1 MSRWT
6 ETFENH
12 PFQTNWKG
20 IVEIVE
26 EVIVDDET
34 IVTSVEEIARLNKVV
49 VFLNSLLKSCDPE
62 LIPESTWNNFHSQSS
77 SCLQQ
82 VNHYQS
88 NRNIGHITN
97 ANNHLDNLLTYIRPY
112 QVVAGKA
119 AQSASASFGAYT
131 RAINSNLSSFQAEA
145 KELLAELGD
154 FKNQAENNA
163 IESDAAKVRIKEL
176 ESSYF
181 DDTEEEGL
189 ETRINSFEEKLE
201 ENYERIQKYRT
212 ELLDGDSE
220 NESISSEVK
229 NALEL
234 AENDSENIKELL
246 NEVKSKL
253 ADFKQYH
260 TDVFGVK
267 NEEGEHE
274 GGLKAEIVAREKHLE
289 AFKKQQELK
298 YKTLNDEIESLL
310 PGATSAGLATAYHEL
325 KESFDTPIKTY
336 SRLFYGSITALV
348 LVAFL
353 SITKEVGWLFIRFVE
368 VTDLSKLVS
377 NILYKLPIVLPV
389 LWLTL
394 FASKRRSETQRL
406 QQEYAHKEA
415 LAKSYQNF
423 KMQIEALE
431 QSDPALMNKLLSSA
445 IDAVSKNA
453 SDTLDKK
460 HGDKTPM
467 HEGVEG
473 FVSSLERA
481 KKVFSQ

>member
-12 PFQTNWKG
+12 PFQANWKR

-49 VFLNSLLKSCDPE
+49 FFLNGLLKSCDPE
-62 LIPESTWNNFHSQSS
+62 LIPESTWNNFHSQSN

-82 VNHYQS
+82 INNYQS

-119 AQSASASFGAYT
+119 AQSASASFVAYT
-131 RAINSNLSSFQAEA
+131 KAINTNLSSFQEEA
-145 KELLAELGD
+145 KSLLAELSQ
-154 FKNQAENNA
+154 FKSKAETDA
-163 IESDAAKVRIKEL
+163 EESEAAKIRIKEL
-176 ESSYF
+176 ETRYF
-181 DDTEEEGL
+181 DDLEEESL
-189 ETRINSFEEKLE
+189 ETRINNFEEKLE
-201 ENYERIQKYRT
+201 ENYDKIQTYRG
-212 ELLDGDSE
+212 ELLDGDSD

-234 AENDSENIKELL
+234 AEKDSENIRELL
-246 NEVKSKL
+246 SEVKSKL
-253 ADFKQYH
+253 TDFKHCH

-267 NEEGEHE
+267 NDEGELE

-289 AFKKQQELK
+289 EFKKQQELK

-310 PGATSAGLATAYHEL
+310 PGATSAGLATAYHDL
-325 KESFDTPIKTY
+325 KESFNSPIKTY
-336 SRLFYGSITALV
+336 SRLFYSSITALV

-353 SITKEVGWLFIRFVE
+353 SITKEVGWLFIKFVE
-368 VTDLSKLVS
+368 VTDLSELVS

-473 FVSSLERA
+473 FLSSLERA
-481 KKVFSQ
+481 KKAVTS